1 MSITKNKISTVG
13 GLKSS
18 RKIFLTIKNNIRRK
32 SRVKKVICI
41 CNKIYITFFYLIYEE
56 ISTVFTVKIVEMG
69 KAKVKGIAKVTVNM
83 TETAVNLYED
93 NRRFRGKKLFNF
105 ENVVYA
111 IDKKK
116 SAQTPVKL
124 YDFVSL
130 KER

>member
-1 MSITKNKISTVG
+1 M
-13 GLKSS
+13 
-18 RKIFLTIKNNIRRK
+18 
-32 SRVKKVICI
+32 
-41 CNKIYITFFYLIYEE
+41 
-56 ISTVFTVKIVEMG
+56 FTVKIVEMG
-69 KAKVKGIAKVTVNM
+69 KAKVKGIARVTVNT